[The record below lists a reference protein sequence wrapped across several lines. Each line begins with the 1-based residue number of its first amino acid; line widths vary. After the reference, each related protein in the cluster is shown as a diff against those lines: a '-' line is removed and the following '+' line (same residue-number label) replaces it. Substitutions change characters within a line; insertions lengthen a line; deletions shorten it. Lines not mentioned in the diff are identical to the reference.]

1 MLNQKT
7 YTPNSILDV
16 KQYIFCD
23 SDDGLILSDPHF
35 VKLFKSCH
43 EPLKSFDL
51 SFKKDVPYFKMRLGR
66 CPHCRTRHVVKY
78 GFTKRTL
85 VFKEIGR
92 TTVKVQRYICKRC
105 GKTFQTDLTS
115 LVDKNSNFTNELKSE
130 SEHLISDYLGS
141 LKNVCKSFKK
151 FFGITVSHQTI
162 ENWLF
167 VNENILE
174 FDLGRCSG
182 YYVFDVEWIKINGKW
197 KYRHTL
203 LDAVS
208 NCIVS
213 DAIYD
218 KEDETTV
225 EKFLRESTVNKNKK
239 AITTDLDLKY
249 PRIITKL
256 GFKHQLCIFHTKKNL
271 NKQLKDFK
279 DKFHLSKEEYE
290 ECHKQLKM
298 IKDLFD
304 LDNYDEAEKELQSL
318 IFRKDEFHP
327 AIYEI
332 IRKSISPRHK
342 SFIYHLKDKR
352 IEKTS
357 NKIENAFQKTMPKS
371 RKRTFK
377 TKRGV
382 LKRIY
387 RRDLIWNENRKK
399 DFENQQSF

>member
-1 MLNQKT
+1 
-7 YTPNSILDV
+7 
-16 KQYIFCD
+16 
-23 SDDGLILSDPHF
+23 
-35 VKLFKSCH
+35 
-43 EPLKSFDL
+43 
-51 SFKKDVPYFKMRLGR
+51 
-66 CPHCRTRHVVKY
+66 
-78 GFTKRTL
+78 
-85 VFKEIGR
+85 VFKEIGK
-92 TTVKVQRYICKRC
+92 TKVKVQRYICKRC

-151 FFGITVSHQTI
+151 FFGISVSHQTI

-182 YYVFDVEWIKINGKW
+182 YYVFDVEWLKINGKW

-203 LDAVS
+203 LDAIS
-208 NCIVS
+208 NCIVA

-218 KEDETTV
+218 TEDETTV
-225 EKFLRESTVNKNKK
+225 QKFLKESTANKNKK
-239 AITTDLDLKY
+239 AITTDLDSKY
-249 PRIITKL
+249 PQIITKL
-256 GFKHQLCIFHTKKNL
+256 GFKHQLCIFHAKKSL
-271 NKQLKDFK
+271 NKQLKVFK
-279 DKFHLSKEEYE
+279 DKFHLSDEEYE
-290 ECHKQLKM
+290 ECHQQLKI
-298 IKDLFD
+298 IKNLFD
-304 LDNYDEAEKELQSL
+304 LNDYDEAEKELQSL
-318 IFRKDEFHP
+318 IFRKNEFHP

-332 IRKSISPRHK
+332 IRKSISPRYK

-371 RKRTFK
+371 RKRIFK
-377 TKRGV
+377 TTRGV

-387 RRDLIWNENRKK
+387 RRDLISNDNRKM
-399 DFENQQSF
+399 DLENQQSF